1 MMESLPNKS
10 GNQANS
16 ANESV
21 LSDTEKEIFSTV
33 IDTSKSRSIVFIDTS
48 VTDYES
54 LIAGIKPGTE
64 IVILDPEK
72 DGVAQITDYLRKNK
86 YSSVHIVSHGS
97 DGSLQLGGT
106 WLNGENLDTYA
117 NALQEWRSGLT
128 EDGDILLYGCD
139 VAQDDSGKAFVQK
152 LSQLTDADIAASD
165 DLTGSTQL
173 GGDWKLEFATGLVDA
188 PLAFQLEAMEAYNG
202 VLAAN
207 IGDVIIN
214 EFSQGSDGGK
224 EWVELLVVTDGLN
237 LQNVQFVDTDTTGQR
252 VSVTL
257 SGTGFASLKAGTLIV
272 LYNGADP
279 DGTITPDTTY
289 NPATGDYVL
298 QISSLNNSGS
308 FRVTRNNG
316 WDTTFGAFFDGG
328 TADPPRL
335 LNASGTEIYRLPRAN
350 PGNATT
356 TVPVKRAS
364 AFLGNT
370 AAGATN
376 ATNWS
381 SDFPSPGANPG
392 SPNGG
397 ANTTWINS
405 LRGNTAPVLN
415 NSGNPTLPT
424 INEDVPNANNP
435 GMLVADLVR
444 NLITDFKN
452 TSQGTNNNQ
461 GIAVTG
467 LTGNGTWQYSLD
479 GGSNWTNFGTVSDTS
494 ATVLSST
501 TPMYVGSF
509 DASSTNTPNTQ
520 GWLQFSASPVISLP
534 LPPAT
539 PTITI
544 PAGGTQSASGGK
556 TTVNTSQAGIAGY
569 SNYNGGVVNAAGVAL
584 PMNPAFPVLDA
595 AKGFTLSFDLTM
607 TSQSAVSDD
616 NNDGLVDRAGFSVT
630 VVTSDKTKAIELG
643 FWTNRIWAQLG
654 GSNSIPVGTPTRTLF
669 TQAPRAGTENKDY
682 NTTVE
687 TRYDLKVKGNNYEL
701 FAAGGTTPLLT
712 GTLKDYTAFD
722 HTTAGPGRTS
732 APYDAY
738 EQPNFIF
745 LGDNT
750 GSANASFTLG
760 RVELQQET
768 RVRFVPNA
776 NFNGT
781 ADINFRAWDGTNN
794 LASGT
799 AGVNTTP
806 NGGATPYSIASEIA
820 TVTINPI
827 NDAPSFTGNAT
838 LAAILEDNTN
848 PPGNTI
854 TSLFG
859 SLFNDIDAGS
869 SLSGVAIVGNTANS
883 TTQGVWQ
890 YSTDGSN
897 WFAIGSVNDG
907 TNALALSRDTR
918 VRFVPV
924 ANYNGTPD
932 ALTVRAL
939 DNTYSSFTVGNSSII
954 RVDTTTRGGITA
966 ISANTNTITTSIT
979 ADNDIPVVT
988 LPGAASVVYVENSA
1002 PVLIDGAAT
1011 VTDIDSPNFD
1021 TGTLTVRF
1029 SSGGAADDR
1038 LAVRNQGTG
1047 ATQINLDGRT
1057 IKYGATE
1064 IGSFTGGIGTESLV
1078 VSLNANATPAVV
1090 QALLQNITYTN
1101 ASQNPSNTSRTVEFV
1116 VTDGDGG
1123 TSLAVNKSVTVTPL
1137 NDAALVGQNIVLYD
1151 GTTGKLP
1158 TEAGAAAGAPWFE
1171 YQDSSLLTPPGV
1183 TNQSAIG
1190 GGTRLTTD
1198 NAGYA
1203 GYFNYGVE
1211 LSPSFTPRFKS
1222 TAVNPAFPVLDRN
1235 LGYTLNFNAQLV
1247 AGSTTSSSGAD
1258 VNQNGVN
1265 DRTGF
1270 NVILLSSDKKGI
1282 QLGFFENR
1290 VWAYEDGTNQV
1301 NPSLEPDKPAQNNF
1315 RTLFTQAEGVTFNTT
1330 VPVNYGLTVF
1340 GDTYTLF
1347 ANNNTILSGR
1357 LRDYT
1362 AYQPVPYNT
1371 PFGPVTPPDP
1381 YEQPNFVFFGDNS
1394 VNAGATVNLSQIG
1407 VTTNRNFEN
1416 QTIDEDQSTAAI
1428 PFTITDFEN
1437 STGPF
1442 TINPTSTNTTIIPN
1456 GNITIGGT
1464 GANRTVTVT
1473 PAANQ
1478 NGTATITLDVSDGSL
1493 TTTRSFNVTV
1503 NPVNDAPTFTK
1514 GLNQTTTAGAGTQ
1527 TVLNWA
1533 TGFNPGP
1540 VDEAGQSID
1549 SYIVTVIDNPG
1560 IFLTAPTIDKVT
1572 GNLVY
1577 TPVDIINGSTTAT
1590 VEVRVK
1596 DNGGT
1601 ARNGID
1607 TSAPQTF
1614 TITINPEVVSIQATD
1629 TTANESGADTTGV
1642 YRISRTGT
1650 RGDLTVNLA
1659 IDASST
1665 ASSGDYTLNR
1675 GLTVTIPNG
1684 SSFVDIT
1691 LTAVDD
1697 IPAEAAETLQLNLA
1711 AGNGYTI
1718 NPANNDGIVTIAA
1731 NDFVV
1736 TNTNDSGE
1744 GSLRQAILNANAE
1757 AGANTITFAGSVFT
1771 DATAD
1776 TITLTSGQLSVT
1788 DAVTIQGTGANQL
1801 TVSGNSIFRVINASA
1816 ALTVNDVAIT
1826 GGNAANGGGISSSSI
1841 LTLNNTTVFG
1851 NRASGNGGGIF
1862 GDSVIL
1868 RNTTISGNTAAGD
1881 GGAISA
1887 TTIDLTNI
1895 TISGNKANGNG
1906 GGIVSGGGNIR
1917 NSTIAFNT
1925 ADDDG
1930 NGSGDGGG
1938 ISNTGALTISNSII
1952 AANTDKGNQA
1962 PDVTGSGVNGN
1973 AYNVIGSTPN
1983 ITTGT
1988 LGTGTDIINSNPGL
2002 APLANNGGTTQTHA
2016 LQVGSPAINAGSPS
2030 YSGGLTTDQRGSGF
2044 NRVQGDRIDIGAFE
2058 SNFVPPKVNFG
2069 AATYN
2074 ATEDSSATT
2083 VTVAVTLDGSP
2094 ATNVSVPIVINSSST
2109 ATQTTDYTFSP
2120 ATVTFAAGATG
2131 ADLTR
2136 NITFTINPDDL
2147 PENLETVV
2155 LNFGTLTGAVAGTL
2169 TTSTLSI
2176 AANDSIQYAV
2186 LANSTTLTE
2195 GNSGTQALTFTVTRS
2210 GGIGVASNVNYGIS
2224 GTATN
2229 NVDYNNIRVTGG
2241 GTALSGT
2248 LNFAAGEATKTI
2260 TVDVL
2265 GDTQFE
2271 PDENITVTLSNPNL
2285 TAAPENSQI
2294 TTAIATTT
2302 IINDD
2307 TRPIISINDAST
2319 AEGDTATFT
2328 ISLSNPS
2335 SETVTVNYN
2344 TSDGTATTT
2353 DSDYTAISSTAVTFN
2368 PGETSKTFTVN
2379 TTNDNKFE
2387 ADETVNINLTGA
2399 TNATVATDDTGVG
2412 VLTITNN
2419 DALPTITINDVAVVE
2434 GNIATFTVSLSN
2446 PSSQVVSV
2454 NYSTSDGTAT
2464 TTDNDYTAV
2473 SSTPITFNAGE
2484 TTKTITVSTTGD
2496 TKFETDETLTINL
2509 SGATNA
2515 TIAADDTGVGVLTIT
2530 NNDARPTISIN
2541 SVSVDEG
2548 DVAIFTIS
2556 LSNPSSETVTVN
2568 YNTTDGSATTADSD
2582 YTAIASTPI
2591 TFNAGETTKTITVST
2606 TSDTKFEAD
2615 ETLSVNLTG
2624 ATNGTI
2630 ATGAAGVGGLTIRN
2644 NDNQPTISID
2654 DVGVDEGGSATFTI
2668 SLSNPSSQAI
2678 TVNYSTSN
2686 GTATTADSDY
2696 TAITP
2701 TPITFN
2707 AGETSKTITVS
2718 TTSDT
2723 KFEADESV
2731 NVNLA
2736 GATNGTIATG
2746 DAGIGVLTIRNDD
2759 AAPTVSI
2766 DDVTVN
2772 EGGTATFTI
2781 SLSNPSSQPVTLKYR
2796 TNDGTATTADS
2807 DYTAIGLTDV
2817 TFNPGE
2823 TSKTFTVSTTTDTK
2837 FETNETLTINLSD
2850 VVGATI
2856 AAGNAG
2862 IGELTITNDDT
2873 RPTIGISDATA
2884 NEGEAGTFTITL
2896 SNPSSEVVSVN
2907 YSTNDGTATIT
2918 DSDYTEVSSTTISFN
2933 PGEITKT
2940 FTLNTTAD
2948 TKFETDETLSVN
2960 LSTPTNGTL
2969 IPGAASV
2976 GELTIRNND
2985 TRPVIS
2991 IDDVAVDEGGAATFT
3006 ISLSNPS
3013 SETVSVRYITN
3024 DGTATTADN
3033 DYTAIPSTLVTFN
3046 PGETSK
3052 TFTVNTTQDNKLERS
3067 ETVNVTLN
3075 AATNATIAAVNAGVG
3090 TLTIRNDDALPT
3102 ITIDDVAVNEGGTA
3116 TFTIRLSN
3124 ANVEDVTLN
3133 YSTSDGTAT
3142 AADNDYT
3149 AINPTPITIREGQL
3163 STTITVNT
3171 TADTKFEP
3179 NETLNINLTDVVGAK
3194 LPTDDTA
3201 VGVLTITNDDTQ
3213 PTISIDDVSIDEG
3226 GAATFTVSLS
3236 NASSEIVTVNYNTS
3250 DGTARVA
3257 DGDYTAISLTPIT
3270 FNPGETTK
3278 TFTVNTTTDDK
3289 FEANETLSINLSG
3302 ATNGTIASGA
3312 AGVGELTIRNE
3323 DPVPKISI
3331 SPVTIRQDE
3340 GSSGV
3345 TPYVFTVSLSNPSDQ
3360 TITVD
3365 YTTNDGTATVANS
3378 DYADNDGRLTF
3389 NPNTLSQTI
3398 TVNVNGDGKAE
3409 TDETFTVSLN
3419 GANNASLAPSR
3430 TATGNITNDDF
3441 PNFSIEYVGSNL
3453 TTGEE
3458 RGGTATF
3465 KVKLTSQP
3473 TADVTLGLTS
3483 DNTLEGTV
3491 SNSSLTFT
3499 SANWNIEQTVTVTG
3513 VDDDFDDGDVA
3524 YKIITAAATSADSD
3538 YNNLNP
3544 PDIDVINID
3553 NDTAG
3558 FSIVPVSDATTT
3570 ETGGITSFRV
3580 KLNSRPT
3587 ADVALNLTSDN
3598 LGEGVV
3604 SVGNSLTFNSSNW
3617 NVEQI
3622 VTVRGVDDEIDD
3634 GNVGYK
3640 LLNSSLSSDRSY
3652 NNLRGETNVTN
3663 INNDTAG
3670 FTITPLSGLI
3680 TTEAGGTASFSV
3692 KLNSKPTDDVT
3703 LNLASDNSREGV
3715 VSTGS
3720 NLTFNST
3727 NWNREQIVTITGVDD
3742 TLVDGDIG
3750 YKILTSSATSRDLR
3764 YNGFNPE
3771 DVSVTNSNDDVITI
3785 EFNII
3790 NGSDIS
3796 ETIGGTAG
3804 NDRIFA
3810 FGGNDTVVAGTG
3822 IDEIFGGDGNDRLFG
3837 GDGDDRLFGETGNDQ
3852 MWGDGGEDFL
3862 YGGVGNDVCTGGFG
3876 RDTFVVTRNE
3886 GVDRITDF
3894 QIGEDTIACGGGL
3907 RFDSLLITQNGNNT
3921 LLIDTTNNQNL
3932 AVLIGVNASS
3942 LTASSFRTI

>member
-1 MMESLPNKS
+1 MMESLPSKS

-16 ANESV
+16 ANELV

-33 IDTSKSRSIVFIDTS
+33 LDTSKSQSIVFIDTNA
-48 VTDYES
+48 TDYES

-64 IVILDPEK
+64 VVILDPEK

-117 NALQEWRSGLT
+117 NVLQEWRSGLT

-152 LSQLTDADIAASD
+152 LSQLTGADIAASD
-165 DLTGSTQL
+165 DLTGSAQL
-173 GGDWKLEFATGLVDA
+173 GGDWELEFATGLVDA
-188 PLAFQLEAMEAYNG
+188 PLAFQLEAMEAYNE
-202 VLAAN
+202 VLSAN

-224 EWVELLVVTDGLN
+224 EWVEILVVRDNLN
-237 LQNVQFVDTDTTGQR
+237 LQGVRLTDDLTPPTGEKLDI
-252 VSVTL
+252 TL
-257 SGTGFASLKAGTLIV
+257 SGTGFNSLRAGTLIV
-272 LYNGADP
+272 LYNGGDV
-279 DGTITPDTTY
+279 DGTITPDLTY
-289 NPATGDYVL
+289 NPSVGDYTL
-298 QISSLNNSGS
+298 QISSRNTSGTYA
-308 FRVTRNNG
+308 VTRNIAGSWNFTTGAITNG
-316 WDTTFGAFFDGG
+316 SNTDLPRLINTSG
-328 TADPPRL
+328 TA
-335 LNASGTEIYRLPRAN
+335 IYTFPKTTPAGATLPS
-350 PGNATT
+350 
-356 TVPVKRAS
+356 VPVNRAS
-364 AFLGNT
+364 AFLGGNVVD
-370 AAGATN
+370 ATN
-376 ATNWS
+376 PARWS
-381 SDFPSPGANPG
+381 PDFPSPGANPG
-392 SPNGG
+392 LPNGG
-397 ANTTWINS
+397 DNTAWINS
-405 LRGNTAPVLN
+405 LRGNNVNTAPVVN
-415 NSGNPTLPT
+415 TSGNPTLT
-424 INEDVPNANNP
+424 AINEDDSNNR
-435 GMLVADLVR
+435 GMSVADLVR
-444 NLITDFKN
+444 GLITDSN
-452 TSQGTNNNQ
+452 SSSQSQ

-467 LTGNGTWQYSLD
+467 LTQSSNGTWQYSLN
-479 GGSNWTNFGTVSDTS
+479 GGTTWTNFGTVSDTS
-494 ATVLSST
+494 ATVLSSA
-501 TPMYVGSF
+501 TPIYV
-509 DASSTNTPNTQ
+509 SSLGGTPNSQ
-520 GWLQFSASPVISLP
+520 GWLTFGASPNFGRQTV
-534 LPPAT
+534 
-539 PTITI
+539 
-544 PAGGTQSASGGK
+544 SAAE
-556 TTVNTSQAGIAGY
+556 TTVFTGLTAGANSSLGAVGY
-569 SNYNGGVVNAAGVAL
+569 TNYNSGIPV
-584 PMNPAFPVLDA
+584 PFNPAFPILDRNQ
-595 AKGFTLSFDLTM
+595 GFTLSFDLRIN
-607 TSQSAVSDD
+607 SEINSSDD
-616 NNDGLVDRAGFSVT
+616 NSDNINDRAGFSVI
-630 VVTSDKTKAIELG
+630 VVTSDNTKAIELG
-643 FWTNRIWAQLG
+643 FWQDEIWAQRD
-654 GSNSIPVGTPTRTLF
+654 GSDIRPVPNPSRTLF
-669 TQAPRAGTENKDY
+669 THSPTERAFRDTR
-682 NTTVE
+682 TAL
-687 TRYDLKVKGNNYEL
+687 TRYDLRIKGDNYEL
-701 FAAGGTTPLLT
+701 FAAGGTTPILT
-712 GTLKDYTAFD
+712 GSLKNYTAFD
-722 HTTAGPGRTS
+722 HTTAGPAGTS
-732 APYDAY
+732 LPYNPY
-738 EQPNFIF
+738 QQRNFIF

-750 GSANASFTLG
+750 SSAQSNFTLG

-768 RVRFVPNA
+768 RVRFVSNA

-781 ADINFRAWDGTNN
+781 ADINFRAWDGTNSI
-794 LASGT
+794 ASGT
-799 AGVNTTP
+799 TGVNTTP
-806 NGGATPYSIASEIA
+806 NGGATAYSTASETA
-820 TVTINPI
+820 TLTINPI

-848 PPGNTI
+848 PTGNTI

-859 SLFNDIDAGS
+859 SLFSDIDAGS
-869 SLSGVAIVGNTANS
+869 SLSGVAVVGNTANP
-883 TTQGVWQ
+883 TTQGVWE
-890 YSTDGSN
+890 YSTDGNN
-897 WFAIGSVNDG
+897 WFAIGSVSDG
-907 TNALALSRDTR
+907 SNALALSRDTR
-918 VRFVPV
+918 VRFLAV

-1002 PVLIDGAAT
+1002 PVLIDSAAT

-1021 TGTLTVRF
+1021 AGTLTVRF
-1029 SSGGAADDR
+1029 SSGGAAEDR
-1038 LAVRNQGTG
+1038 LAIRNQGTG

-1064 IGSFTGGIGTESLV
+1064 IGNFTGGIGTESLV
-1078 VSLNANATPAVV
+1078 VSLNLSATPIAV

-1101 ASQNPSNTSRTVEFV
+1101 ASQNPSNTSKTVEFV

-1123 TSLAVNKSVTVTPL
+1123 TSLAVNKNITITPL
-1137 NDAALVGQNIVLYD
+1137 NDAPLVGQNIVLYD

-1171 YQDSSLLTPPGV
+1171 YQSSVLALLTPPGV
-1183 TNQSAIG
+1183 ASQSATG
-1190 GGTRLTTD
+1190 GGTRLITD
-1198 NAGYA
+1198 NVGYA
-1203 GYFNYGVE
+1203 GYFNYSVP
-1211 LSPSFTPRFKS
+1211 LSLPLRFSSTP
-1222 TAVNPAFPVLDRN
+1222 VNPTFPVLDRN

-1247 AGSTTSSSGAD
+1247 AGSTTSSPGAD
-1258 VNQNGVN
+1258 VNQNGVD
-1265 DRTGF
+1265 DRSGF
-1270 NVILLSSDKKGI
+1270 NVILLSSDRRGI

-1301 NPSLEPDKPAQNNF
+1301 NSSLEPDKPAQNNF

-1347 ANNNTILSGR
+1347 ANNNTILTGR

-1362 AYQPVPYNT
+1362 AFQPVPHNT
-1371 PFGPVTPPDP
+1371 PFGSITPPDP
-1381 YEQPNFVFFGDNS
+1381 YEQPNFVFLGDNS
-1394 VNAGATVNLSQIG
+1394 VQAGATTNISQIG
-1407 VTTNRNFEN
+1407 INTNKNFEN
-1416 QTIDEDQSTAAI
+1416 ITIDEDQSTAAI

-1456 GNITIGGT
+1456 GNIAIGGT

-1478 NGTATITLDVSDGSL
+1478 NGTATITLDVNDGGL

-1503 NPVNDAPTFTK
+1503 NPVNDAPSFTK
-1514 GLNQTTTAGAGTQ
+1514 GLNQTTTAGAGLQ

-1540 VDEAGQSID
+1540 VDEAGQLLD
-1549 SYIVTVIDNPG
+1549 SYIVNVTDNPG
-1560 IFLTAPTIDKVT
+1560 IFLTLPTIDKVT

-1614 TITINPEVVSIQATD
+1614 TITINPEVVSIQAID
-1629 TTANESGADTTGV
+1629 ATANESGADTTGV

-1650 RGDLTVNLA
+1650 RGDFTVNLA
-1659 IDASST
+1659 VDASST
-1665 ASSGDYTLNR
+1665 ASSGDYNLNR
-1675 GLTVTIPNG
+1675 GLTVVIPNG

-1697 IPAEAAETLQLNLA
+1697 IQAEAAETLQLNLA
-1711 AGNGYTI
+1711 SGNGYTI
-1718 NPANNDGIVTIAA
+1718 NPANNNGIVTIAA

-1757 AGANTITFAGSVFT
+1757 AGSNTITFADSVFT

-1776 TITLTSGQLSVT
+1776 TITLTSGQLLVT
-1788 DAVTIQGTGANQL
+1788 DVVTIQGTGANQL
-1801 TVSGNSIFRVINASA
+1801 TVNGNSIFRVINASA
-1816 ALTVNDVAIT
+1816 PLTVNGVAIT
-1826 GGNAANGGGISSSSI
+1826 GGNAANGGGISSSNI

-1862 GDSVIL
+1862 ADSVIL
-1868 RNTTISGNTAAGD
+1868 SNTTISGNTAGGD

-1887 TTIDLTNI
+1887 TTIDLTNT
-1895 TISGNKANGNG
+1895 TISGNKANGDG

-1938 ISNTGALTISNSII
+1938 ISNTGALAISNSII

-1962 PDVTGSGVNGN
+1962 PDVTGSGINGN
-1973 AYNVIGSTPN
+1973 AYNVIGSIPN

-2016 LQVGSPAINAGSPS
+2016 LQIGSPAINAGSPS
-2030 YSGGLTTDQRGSGF
+2030 YSGGLTTDQRGGSF

-2058 SNFVPPKVNFG
+2058 SNFVPPRVNFG

-2094 ATNVSVPIVINSSST
+2094 ATNVSVPIIINGSST
-2109 ATQTTDYTFSP
+2109 ATQTADYTFSP

-2131 ADLTR
+2131 TDLTQ
-2136 NITFTINPDDL
+2136 NVTFTINPDDL
-2147 PENLETVV
+2147 PENLETIV
-2155 LNFGTLTGAVAGTL
+2155 LNFGALTGAVAGTL
-2169 TTSTLSI
+2169 ISSTLNI
-2176 AANDSIQYAV
+2176 AANDSIEYAV

-2195 GNSGTQALTFTVTRS
+2195 GNSTTQALTFTVTRS
-2210 GGIGVASNVNYGIS
+2210 GGIGVASTVNYGIS
-2224 GTATN
+2224 GTVTN
-2229 NVDYNNIRVTGG
+2229 NVDYNNIQVTGG
-2241 GTALSGT
+2241 GTALAGT

-2271 PDENITVTLSNPNL
+2271 PDENITVTLSSPNL
-2285 TAAPENSQI
+2285 TTAPENSRI
-2294 TTAIATTT
+2294 TNGTATTT
-2302 IINDD
+2302 IVNDD
-2307 TRPIISINDAST
+2307 AQPIISIDDVNIF
-2319 AEGDTATFT
+2319 EGTTATFT
-2328 ISLSNPS
+2328 ISLSNS
-2335 SETVTVNYN
+2335 SSQAVTVNYN
-2344 TSDGTATTT
+2344 TSDGTATTA
-2353 DSDYTAISSTAVTFN
+2353 DSDYTAINSTTVTFN

-2399 TNATVATDDTGVG
+2399 TNATVAANDTGVG
-2412 VLTITNN
+2412 VLTIVNN
-2419 DALPTITINDVAVVE
+2419 DALPTITINDVPTVE
-2434 GNIATFTVSLSN
+2434 GNTATFTVSLSN
-2446 PSSQVVSV
+2446 PSSQVVTV

-2464 TTDNDYTAV
+2464 TADSDYTAIT
-2473 SSTPITFNAGE
+2473 STPITFNPGE
-2484 TTKTITVSTTGD
+2484 TTKTITVSTTTD

-2515 TIAADDTGVGVLTIT
+2515 TIAADDTGIGALTIT
-2530 NNDARPTISIN
+2530 NNDAKPTISIN
-2541 SVSVDEG
+2541 SLSIDEG
-2548 DVAIFTIS
+2548 DSATLTIS
-2556 LSNPSSETVTVN
+2556 LSNASSETVTVN
-2568 YNTTDGSATTADSD
+2568 YNTVDGTATTADSD
-2582 YTAIASTPI
+2582 YTAIASTPV
-2591 TFNAGETTKTITVST
+2591 TFNAGETSKTITLST
-2606 TSDTKFEAD
+2606 TGDTKFEAD
-2615 ETLSVNLTG
+2615 ETLTVNLTG

-2630 ATGAAGVGGLTIRN
+2630 ATGAVGTGGLTIRN
-2644 NDNQPTISID
+2644 NDNQPTINID

-2696 TAITP
+2696 TAITS

-2707 AGETSKTITVS
+2707 AGETSKTITVN
-2718 TTSDT
+2718 TTADT
-2723 KFEADESV
+2723 KFEADETV

-2736 GATNGTIATG
+2736 GATNATIATG

-2766 DDVTVN
+2766 DDVTLN
-2772 EGGTATFTI
+2772 EGGAATFTI

-2796 TNDGTATTADS
+2796 TSDGTATTADS
-2807 DYTAIGLTDV
+2807 DYTAISSTDV

-2837 FETNETLTINLSD
+2837 FETSETLSINLSD

-2873 RPTIGISDATA
+2873 RPTIRISDANA

-2896 SNPSSEVVSVN
+2896 SNASSEVVSVN
-2907 YSTNDGTATIT
+2907 YSTNDGTATIA

-2940 FTLNTTAD
+2940 FTVNTTAD

-2969 IPGAASV
+2969 IAGAASV

-2991 IDDVAVDEGGAATFT
+2991 IDDVAVDEGGTATFT

-3013 SETVSVRYITN
+3013 FETVTVSYSTSN
-3024 DGTATTADN
+3024 GTATIADS
-3033 DYTAIPSTLVTFN
+3033 DYTAIASTLVSFN

-3075 AATNATIAAVNAGVG
+3075 AATNATIAAANAGVG
-3090 TLTIRNDDALPT
+3090 VLTIRNDDALPT
-3102 ITIDDVAVNEGGTA
+3102 ITVDDVTINEGGAA
-3116 TFTIRLSN
+3116 TVTIRLSN
-3124 ANVEDVTLN
+3124 PNVEDVTLN

-3142 AADNDYT
+3142 TVDSDYT
-3149 AINPTPITIREGQL
+3149 AINPTPITIREGLL

-3179 NETLNINLTDVVGAK
+3179 DETLNINLSDVVGAK

-3201 VGVLTITNDDTQ
+3201 VGVVTITNDDTR
-3213 PTISIDDVSIDEG
+3213 PTISIDDSSIDEG
-3226 GAATFTVSLS
+3226 GTQTFTVSLS

-3250 DGTARVA
+3250 DGTATVA
-3257 DGDYTAISLTPIT
+3257 DGDYTAISLTSLT
-3270 FNPGETTK
+3270 FNPGETSK
-3278 TFTVNTTTDDK
+3278 TFTVSTTADNK
-3289 FEANETLSINLSG
+3289 FEASETLSINLSG
-3302 ATNGTIASGA
+3302 ATNGTIATGA

-3323 DPVPKISI
+3323 DPVPTVSI
-3331 SPVTIRQDE
+3331 SPVTISQDE

-3360 TITVD
+3360 IITVD

-3378 DYADNDGRLTF
+3378 DYVDNDGRLTF
-3389 NPNTLSQTI
+3389 TPGTLSQTI

-3409 TDETFTVSLN
+3409 ATESFTVLLN
-3419 GANNASLAPSR
+3419 SANNASLTSTT
-3430 TATGNITNDDF
+3430 TATGNIANDDF
-3441 PNFSIEYVGSNL
+3441 PSFNFNYVGSNL
-3453 TTGEE
+3453 TTKEE

-3465 KVKLTSQP
+3465 KVKLNSQP

-3483 DNTLEGTV
+3483 NNTLEGTL

-3524 YKIITAAATSADSD
+3524 YKIIAASSSADSD
-3538 YNNLNP
+3538 YNNPNL

-3570 ETGGITSFRV
+3570 EAGGITSFKV

-3587 ADVALNLTSDN
+3587 GDVTLNLTSDN
-3598 LGEGVV
+3598 TAEGVV
-3604 SVGNSLTFNSSNW
+3604 SAGNSLIFNSTNW
-3617 NVEQI
+3617 NIEQT

-3634 GNVGYK
+3634 GNVLYK
-3640 LLNSSLSSDRSY
+3640 ILGSSLSSDGSY
-3652 NNLRGETNVTN
+3652 NNQRSEINVTN
-3663 INNDTAG
+3663 VNNDIAG

-3720 NLTFNST
+3720 SLTFNST

-3750 YKILTSSATSRDLR
+3750 YKILTSAATSRDLR
-3764 YNGFNPE
+3764 YNGLNPE
-3771 DVSVTNSNDDVITI
+3771 DISVTNTNDDVITI

-3790 NGSDIS
+3790 NGSDLS
-3796 ETIGGTAG
+3796 ETVGGTSG
-3804 NDRIFA
+3804 NDRIFG
-3810 FGGNDTVVAGTG
+3810 FGGNDTIIAGLG
-3822 IDEIFGGDGNDRLFG
+3822 IDEVFGGDGNDRLFG

-3852 MWGDGGEDFL
+3852 MWGDGGDDLL
-3862 YGGVGNDVCTGGFG
+3862 YGGVGNDISTGGFG

-3886 GVDRITDF
+3886 GVDTITDF
-3894 QIGEDTIACGGGL
+3894 RLGEDSIACGGGL

-3921 LLIDTTNNQNL
+3921 LLIDSSSNRNL

-3942 LTASSFRTI
+3942 LTANSFRTI